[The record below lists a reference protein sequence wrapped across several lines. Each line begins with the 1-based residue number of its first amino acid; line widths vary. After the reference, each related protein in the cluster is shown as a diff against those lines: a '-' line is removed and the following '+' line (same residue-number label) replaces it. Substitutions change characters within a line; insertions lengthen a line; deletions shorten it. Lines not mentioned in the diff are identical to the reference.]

1 MKNVVTI
8 KDMTN
13 GLNEKLANVGDKF
26 KVDNI
31 RANKRYGKLYDLK
44 GIKHNLTIHESV
56 FSEYFKEV

>member
-1 MKNVVTI
+1 MKNVVAI

-13 GLNEKLANVGDKF
+13 GLNEKLANVGDRF
-26 KVDNI
+26 EVDNI
-31 RANKRYGKLYDLK
+31 RENRKYGKFYDLN